1 MDSDNLQFVAVI
13 KDAQLFKAWLIS
25 GGTDNMA
32 FSDSVS
38 SGAQAYYRVE
48 VYGDPNVDGG
58 LNQLI
63 YGMRLAVSNPIYVG
77 Y

>member
-1 MDSDNLQFVAVI
+1 MDGDNLQFVSVI

-25 GGTDNMA
+25 GGTDSIE
-32 FSDSVS
+32 FSDTVS
-38 SGAQAYYRVE
+38 SGEQAYYRVE
-48 VYGDPNVDGG
+48 VYGEPDVDG